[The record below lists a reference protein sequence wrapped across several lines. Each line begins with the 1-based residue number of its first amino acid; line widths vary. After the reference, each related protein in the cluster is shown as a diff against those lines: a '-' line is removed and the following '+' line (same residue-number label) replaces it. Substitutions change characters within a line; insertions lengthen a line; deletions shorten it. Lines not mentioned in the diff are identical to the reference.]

1 MTPSKTKKRCKMTTI
16 QTLLKPDR
24 IVLLAITIVL
34 IVAVT
39 IISYTNG
46 WMDVNHYWDNIN
58 EWYND
63 GLIPYKDYVF
73 EYPPLSLLIFLI
85 PRLFSIPPR
94 TT

>member
-1 MTPSKTKKRCKMTTI
+1 MTPSKTKKRCKMTTT

-24 IVLLAITIVL
+24 IILLAITIVL

-58 EWYND
+58 EWYD
-63 GLIPYKDYVF
+63 AFGVTEKDSMYID
-73 EYPPLSLLIFLI
+73 PS
-85 PRLFSIPPR
+85 RR
-94 TT
+94 